1 MNTAVDFQLNREWRR
16 VNSVR
21 AEQRPAPPLVHWDS
35 ALIRRRTTVAW
46 PSIRSRMVVVTNHR
60 LQQIPSEWTL
70 ADIGVGAPS
79 VAGNHLENFLYH
91 PYKCSGIFF

>member
-1 MNTAVDFQLNREWRR
+1 
-16 VNSVR
+16 
-21 AEQRPAPPLVHWDS
+21 
-35 ALIRRRTTVAW
+35 
-46 PSIRSRMVVVTNHR
+46 MVVVTNHR

-91 PYKCSGIFF
+91 PYKCSGIFFLNWQNTPHLSLSINAFSDVV